1 MYKEIGD
8 VAPIFIG
15 IIAGIMFV
23 IGFTVGAI
31 VNSATVKN
39 TENTSLKQEYE
50 EYVKENEWKNEYIEW
65 LQNRI
70 YEYEGDVSYE
80 IQ

>member
-1 MYKEIGD
+1 MKKKDVIIIILELIAICLYIICFIQSNISKQTKIREYTELKE
-8 VAPIFIG
+8 
-15 IIAGIMFV
+15 
-23 IGFTVGAI
+23 
-31 VNSATVKN
+31 
-39 TENTSLKQEYE
+39 EYE